1 MKGLHTYMKVE
12 QYIEQL
18 ESKGF
23 QLGEDGKGFIFFGK
37 EMTNAPDELVN
48 AAIELTLKS
57 KITFD
62 GSFFISLLESMMSQE
77 IQSRKEALQFA
88 EEYKLL
94 V

>member
-1 MKGLHTYMKVE
+1 MKGLHKYMNVE

-48 AAIELTLKS
+48 AAIELTLKA

-77 IQSRKEALQFA
+77 LISRNQALQFA

>member
-1 MKGLHTYMKVE
+1 MTVE

-23 QLGEDGKGFIFFGK
+23 QLGEDGKGFISFGK

-48 AAIELTLKS
+48 AAIELTLKAQ
-57 KITFD
+57 ITFD
-62 GSFFISLLESMMSQE
+62 GSFFISLLETMMNQQ
-77 IQSRKEALQFA
+77 INSRKEAFQFA